1 MSLQTRL
8 QIKEIDT
15 PQGVGRAHI
24 ERATDARGTVVVS
37 HGAGGGIEAPDLVAL
52 RTLVADGWNY
62 VRVEQPWRVAGRRLA
77 TPPRTLDVAWAP
89 IIAAL
94 TAGRGKLPGPLV
106 VGGRSAGARVACRTA
121 VEVGADAVLALS
133 FPLSGAGK
141 SDRGRASE
149 VRGVLDAGLPLA
161 VVQGATDPFGRPDDF
176 HDEFGDALPVFS
188 CKGAH
193 GFSKQPDDV
202 VAAVR
207 DWLGTLAR

>member
-1 MSLQTRL
+1 MSVQIRL

-62 VRVEQPWRVAGRRLA
+62 VRVEQPWRVVGRKLA

-121 VEVGADAVLALS
+121 VEVGADV
-133 FPLSGAGK
+133 
-141 SDRGRASE
+141 
-149 VRGVLDAGLPLA
+149 
-161 VVQGATDPFGRPDDF
+161 F
-176 HDEFGDALPVFS
+176 HDEFGDVLAVFA